1 MLMPTMTSPA
11 MTVLVATGRPVA
23 PGLVDRIRATLVVEL
38 ETGQVLGR
46 AKTVQPDVIV
56 IDVALAEINS
66 GEFITALKAVTP
78 AAELIFTHS
87 VDTCLEQIL
96 APRRRVPRRA
106 ALAALAGVFEHMGLS
121 QAEVRDVANA
131 FCGAARLPRQPS
143 VEDRQIAERIAGSA
157 PAPRARARLELEGLE
172 RYFGARRQVLEGSLS
187 TEQVASMLGTSRQTP
202 HDRVRART
210 LLAVQDG
217 GRLRFPPWQFDPE
230 ADDGVVGGLP
240 QVLRALRVSPL
251 AAARWLMR
259 VNPVLDGRAPLEAL
273 RAGEVRRVVAEAAGL
288 GPD

>member
-1 MLMPTMTSPA
+1 MTIEYSPG
-11 MTVLVATGRPVA
+11 MTVLVATERPVA
-23 PGLVDRIRATLVVEL
+23 SGLVDSIHATLVVEP
-38 ETGQVLGR
+38 ETHRLLDR
-46 AKTVQPDVIV
+46 AKKVQPDVIV

-87 VDTCLEQIL
+87 IDTRLKQIL
-96 APRRRVPRRA
+96 APRRRLPKRA
-106 ALAALAGVFEHMGLS
+106 ALTALADVFEQMGLS
-121 QAEVRDVANA
+121 QAEVRDVASA
-131 FCGAARLPRQPS
+131 FGGSARPPRQPS
-143 VEDRQIAERIAGSA
+143 LEDCKIAERIAG
-157 PAPRARARLELEGLE
+157 PAPVPRASARLELEGLE

-187 TEQVASMLGTSRQTP
+187 TEQVASLLGTSRQTP

-230 ADDGVVGGLP
+230 AEYGVVGGLP

-251 AAARWLMR
+251 AAARWLTR
-259 VNPVLDGRAPLEAL
+259 VNPVLEDRAPLEAL

>member
-1 MLMPTMTSPA
+1 MTTMTSPG

-23 PGLVDRIRATLVVEL
+23 PGLADSIRATLVVEL
-38 ETGQVLGR
+38 EIDRVLGR

-56 IDVALAEINS
+56 IDAALVEINC
-66 GEFITALKAVTP
+66 GEFIAALKTVAP
-78 AAELIFTHS
+78 AAELIITHS
-87 VDTCLEQIL
+87 VDTRLEQIL
-96 APRRRVPRRA
+96 TPRRRLPRRA
-106 ALAALAGVFEHMGLS
+106 ALAALADVFEHMGLS

-131 FCGAARLPRQPS
+131 FCGAARLTLQPS
-143 VEDRQIAERIAGSA
+143 VEDREIAERIAG
-157 PAPRARARLELEGLE
+157 PAPGPGARARLELEGLE

-187 TEQVASMLGTSRQTP
+187 TEQVASLLGTSRQTP

-240 QVLRALRVSPL
+240 QVLRAMRVSPL
-251 AAARWLMR
+251 AAARWLTR
-259 VNPVLDGRAPLEAL
+259 GNPVLEGRAPLEAL